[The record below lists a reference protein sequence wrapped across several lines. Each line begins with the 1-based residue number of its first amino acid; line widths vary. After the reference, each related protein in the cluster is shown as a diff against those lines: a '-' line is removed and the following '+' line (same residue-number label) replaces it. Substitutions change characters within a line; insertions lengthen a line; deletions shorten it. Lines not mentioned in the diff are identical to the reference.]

1 MTPTGSAAN
10 GEAMAR
16 WQSSAAYKEMMA
28 ALEAEGWPDYETAN
42 AEKWA
47 NVARYKRMELEW
59 ERRMQARGGIDPLVP
74 AKGAAGLRA
83 GATTRHS
90 SRGFV
95 GSSGRRGGAE

>member
-28 ALEAEGWPDYETAN
+28 ALAAEGWADYETAN
-42 AEKWA
+42 AERLAHPRRWIRFQLA
-47 NVARYKRMELEW
+47 WEIAMEKRV
-59 ERRMQARGGIDPLVP
+59 GIDPLIP